1 MKFRLRPVRAL
12 VLMMAVCASATLR
25 AQSGEQIA
33 VVVNESSPDSIQIG
47 EYYVRQRAV
56 PPSNVIRIRTA
67 PEDVVERT
75 TFTNEI
81 EAPISAALGDARL
94 QDRILYIVLTK
105 GIPLRVAGT
114 GGREGTTASVDSELT
129 LLYRKMVGE
138 VVLTRGSIPNPY
150 FLGTRAVGEARPF
163 THREQDIFLVSRLDG
178 FTARD
183 AMQLIDRCSAS
194 SPGGQIVLD
203 QRGEV
208 ANRLGDAWLDAAA
221 SKLQEAGHSERVVIG
236 PAPQLAPRAP
246 VVGYYSWG
254 STDPQNRKRT
264 VDMTFAPGAIA
275 ATFVS
280 TDARTFREPPADW
293 VPLEQTPRA
302 PTFAGTRQSLI
313 GDLIRQG
320 VSGAAGHV
328 AEPYLQS
335 VVRPEALFPAYLS
348 GFNLVESFYLA
359 MPSLSWQTV
368 VVGDPL
374 CHTAPRPALAVAELD
389 PGIDPET
396 EQPRWFAERQ
406 KKRLGGDG
414 LEARAVALWVRA
426 ENFIAQRNPTAAR
439 LALEEATRI
448 DPTMIGAHMKV
459 AEIYTNEENYEGAI
473 ERYRTVLKLKPEH
486 LVALNNLAYAI
497 AVHLKNPEEAMPLAR
512 RAVVLAKFDGSVLD
526 TLAWIEHLSG
536 DSATASKRVA
546 DAVRRKPD
554 QPDIR
559 LHAALIYA
567 AVNAFSQAKIELAE
581 ALRLKPEFATR
592 DEVRELQARLAAGV
606 PKPSTPAQP

>member
-1 MKFRLRPVRAL
+1 VGAL
-12 VLMMAVCASATLR
+12 VLTMAVYASAPAA
-25 AQSGEQIA
+25 AQSGDQIA

-56 PPSNVIRIRTA
+56 PASNVIRIRTA
-67 PEDVVERT
+67 PDDVVERS

-105 GIPLRVAGT
+105 GIPLRIAGT

-138 VVLTRGSIPNPY
+138 VVLTRGSIANPY
-150 FLGTRAVGEARPF
+150 YLGTRAVNEARPF
-163 THREQDIFLVSRLDG
+163 THRDQDIFLVSRLDG
-178 FTARD
+178 FTAAD
-183 AMQLIDRCSAS
+183 AMQLVDRCTAV
-194 SPGGQIVLD
+194 SPGGHVVLD

-208 ANRLGDAWLDAAA
+208 ANRLADAWLDAAA
-221 SKLQEAGHSERVVIG
+221 SKLQEAGHSDRIAVG
-236 PAPQLAPRAP
+236 PAPTLPPKTP
-246 VVGYYSWG
+246 VLGYYSWG
-254 STDPQNRKRT
+254 STDPQHRKRT
-264 VDMTFAPGAIA
+264 VDLEFAPGAIA

-280 TDARTFREPPADW
+280 TDARTFREPPPDW
-293 VPLEQTPRA
+293 VPLEQGPRA
-302 PTFAGTRQSLI
+302 PTFAGTRQSLTA
-313 GDLIRQG
+313 DLIREG

-335 VVRPEALFPAYLS
+335 VVRPDTLFPAYLA
-348 GFNLVESFYLA
+348 GFNLAEAFYLA

-368 VVGDPL
+368 IVGDPL
-374 CHTAPRPALAVAELD
+374 CRAATRPPLALAELD

-396 EQPRWFAERQ
+396 EQPLWFAERQ

-448 DPTMIGAHMKV
+448 DPTMVGAHLKL
-459 AEIYTNEENYEGAI
+459 AEIYTNEANFDAAI
-473 ERYRTVLKLKPEH
+473 ERYRTVLELKPEH
-486 LVALNNLAYAI
+486 LVAMNNLAYAI
-497 AVHLKNPEEAMPLAR
+497 AVHLEKPEEAMPLAR
-512 RAVVLAKFDGSVLD
+512 RAVLVAKFDGSVLD
-526 TLAWIEHLSG
+526 TLAWIEHLMG
-536 DSATASKRVA
+536 DTATAAKRVA

-554 QPDIR
+554 VPIIR
-559 LHAALIYA
+559 LHAAQIYA
-567 AVNAFSQAKIELAE
+567 AVNAFGQARIELAE
-581 ALRLKPEFATR
+581 ALRLDPDFAER
-592 DEVRELQARLAAGV
+592 ADVKELQARLAAGV
-606 PKPSTPAQP
+606 PKASAPAQP